1 MAELLDE
8 VLISLRRILRATS
21 LHSRK
26 LSRSVGLS
34 GPQLLVLR
42 AVEERG
48 TLTASEVAKTISL
61 SQATIT
67 LLVTDLEKRDL
78 LRRERSDIDRRRI
91 DISLTQRGRDVV
103 HAAPMPLQESFAQ
116 RFAALPRWE
125 QHQLVASLQRVAAMM
140 DAEDLDAAPV
150 LTYESDIK

>member
-1 MAELLDE
+1 MAELLDD

-21 LHSRK
+21 MHSRK
-26 LSRSVGLS
+26 LGRSVGLS

-42 AVEERG
+42 SIEERG
-48 TLTASEVAKTISL
+48 TLTASEVAKAISL

-67 LLVTDLEKRDL
+67 LLVSDLEKRKL
-78 LRRERSDIDRRRI
+78 LRRERSAVDRRRI
-91 DISLTQRGRDVV
+91 DISLTERGREVV
-103 HAAPMPLQESFAQ
+103 RAAPMPLQESFAR

-125 QHQLVASLQRVAAMM
+125 QYQLVASLERVAAMM

-150 LTYESDIK
+150 LTHESEIT